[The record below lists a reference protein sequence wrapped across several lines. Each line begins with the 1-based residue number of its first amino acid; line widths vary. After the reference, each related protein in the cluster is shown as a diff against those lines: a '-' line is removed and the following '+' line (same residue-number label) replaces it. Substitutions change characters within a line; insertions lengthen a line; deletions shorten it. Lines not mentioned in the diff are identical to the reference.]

1 MKMGEAV
8 TMYISYRMSLGE
20 KARTI
25 SFIIK
30 NFCNYIGAA
39 LFPLLECAW
48 HQRRSCLHI
57 LVQYICGVEWILYM
71 GSGQKIYG
79 GKSFAKG

>member
-25 SFIIK
+25 GFILK
-30 NFCNYIGAA
+30 NFCKYIGAHCC
-39 LFPLLECAW
+39 PLK
-48 HQRRSCLHI
+48 
-57 LVQYICGVEWILYM
+57 VVDVV
-71 GSGQKIYG
+71 
-79 GKSFAKG
+79 KS